1 MLVSAPAS
9 SANLGPG
16 FDCLGLA
23 LDLPF
28 RVGVGGTA
36 AGADL
41 LPAEP
46 GHPVVEAYL
55 AAEGRPGVELGWRSP
70 IPPGRG
76 LGFSGAARVA
86 GAYLAARQGG
96 RDHHAAR
103 QVAFTVAADLEGH
116 PDNAAASAYGG
127 FVVAVE
133 DRVERLSVPV
143 GVRVVVWWPSDTTS
157 TDRSRRQLPDTVHLT
172 DAAFNIGRTA
182 LWVAAMAR
190 GDLGALRRACE
201 DRLHQRAR
209 LADREDS
216 ARTLE
221 RSLADPAV
229 LGAWLSGSGPSIA
242 TLVQSDHAESVARTL
257 ADGGGRVRVVDIA
270 VDGVGET
277 TDRILT

>member
-28 RVGVGGTA
+28 RVGV
-36 AGADL
+36 AGAVAEADL

-46 GHPVVEAYL
+46 THPVVEAYL
-55 AAEGRPGVELGWRSP
+55 AAGGRQGVELGWRSP

-76 LGFSGAARVA
+76 MGFSGAARVA

-96 RDHHAAR
+96 RDHDSAR
-103 QVAFTVAADLEGH
+103 QVAFTVASDLEGH

-127 FVVAVE
+127 FVVAVG
-133 DRVERLSVPV
+133 DRVERLGVPP
-143 GVRVVVWWPSDTTS
+143 GVRLVAWWPSDTTS
-157 TDRSRRQLPDTVHLT
+157 TDRSRQQLPDRVDLA

-201 DRLHQRAR
+201 DRLHQTVR
-209 LADREDS
+209 LADRADS
-216 ARTLE
+216 ARALE
-221 RSLADPAV
+221 RSLADPRV

-242 TLVQSDHAESVARTL
+242 TLVSNDHAESIASTL
-257 ADGGGRVRVVDIA
+257 AEGGGRVRVVDLA
-270 VDGVGET
+270 VDGVRET
-277 TDRILT
+277 TA

>member
-36 AGADL
+36 AEADL
-41 LPAEP
+41 LPAES

-86 GAYLAARQGG
+86 GAYLAARQTG
-96 RDHHAAR
+96 RDHDAAR
-103 QVAFTVAADLEGH
+103 QIAFTVASDLEGH
-116 PDNAAASAYGG
+116 PDNAAASTYGG

-143 GVRVVVWWPSDTTS
+143 GVRLVVWWPSDTTS
-157 TDRSRRQLPDTVHLT
+157 TDRSRRQLPDRSPSPTPRSTSVAPRCGSPRWREVT
-172 DAAFNIGRTA
+172 SERSAGPVKIGCTS
-182 LWVAAMAR
+182 
-190 GDLGALRRACE
+190 CPP
-201 DRLHQRAR
+201 
-209 LADREDS
+209 ADREDS
-216 ARTLE
+216 ARILE

-242 TLVQSDHAESVARTL
+242 HART
-257 ADGGGRVRVVDIA
+257 
-270 VDGVGET
+270 E
-277 TDRILT
+277 